1 MFYKV
6 VKIILNLLLSIFFRF
21 KVTGVQNVPLN
32 DKFII
37 CSNHANNWDPLFISI
52 KFPRQISWMAKKELF
67 ENKILSYLILK
78 LGSFPVTRG
87 DTDISAI
94 KNSLKVLKNDG
105 VLGIFPEGTRVQGF
119 DIQNAKPGVALLTI
133 KSKSRVVP
141 IYIDSNYKIFNK
153 VKISIGEPID
163 YNLEDGKKLTSDE
176 YSEISKKILKSIYR
190 LRLEDK

>member
-6 VKIILNLLLSIFFRF
+6 VKMILNLLLSIFFRF
-21 KVTGVQNVPLN
+21 KVTGVQNVPPN

-37 CSNHANNWDPLFISI
+37 CSNHASSWDPLFISI

-67 ENKILSYLILK
+67 ENKILSYLIHK

-141 IYIDSNYKIFNK
+141 IYIESNYKIFNK
-153 VKISIGEPID
+153 VKINIGEPID

-190 LRLEDK
+190 LKLEDK

>member
-6 VKIILNLLLSIFFRF
+6 VKVILNLLLSIFFRF

-37 CSNHANNWDPLFISI
+37 CSNHASNWDPLFISI

-87 DTDISAI
+87 DTDVTAI

-119 DIQNAKPGVALLTI
+119 DIENAKPGVALLTI
-133 KSKSRVVP
+133 KSKSKVVP
-141 IYIDSNYKIFNK
+141 IYIESNYKIFNK
-153 VKISIGEPID
+153 VNINIGEPFD
-163 YNLEDGKKLTSDE
+163 YNMEDGKKLTSDE

-190 LRLEDK
+190 LKLEDK

>member
-6 VKIILNLLLSIFFRF
+6 VKMILNLLLSIFFRF
-21 KVTGVQNVPLN
+21 NVTGVQNVPLN

-37 CSNHANNWDPLFISI
+37 CSNHASNWDPLFISI
-52 KFPRQISWMAKKELF
+52 KFPRQVSWMAKKELF

-141 IYIDSNYKIFNK
+141 IYIESNYKIFNK
-153 VKISIGEPID
+153 VKINIGEPID
-163 YNLEDGKKLTSDE
+163 YNMEDGKKLNSDE

-190 LRLEDK
+190 LKLEDK